1 MSQIELNKKNCDELL
16 KKYVDAAY
24 KNAKAFSIK
33 DGAIISKCLRVL
45 NGTEKDEK
53 ITDKIAYETLFNV
66 LEVANRAGAL
76 TYDDAA
82 VIDVLMEFYKKEWA
96 APDQAPEEPATEL

>member
-24 KNAKAFSIK
+24 KGAKVFTIK
-33 DGAIISKCLRVL
+33 DGAVISKCLRVL

-53 ITDKIAYETLFNV
+53 LTDKMAYETLFNV
-66 LEVANRAGAL
+66 LEVANRAGAF

-82 VIDVLMEFYKKEWA
+82 VIDILIEFYKKEWA
-96 APDQAPEEPATEL
+96 TPDQAPEEPATEL